1 MFRRIKDLFGP
12 GKEPGAVSYH
22 IDELPAILDARENEV
37 TRTLAEKT
45 LKQRN
50 TIRDLRRALKERVQ
64 DLASKQREEAYHPK
78 LETIAKNTLPLFERA
93 MLSSLTKD
101 LPEEPEAFYHD
112 ATETLKGCV
121 KGLSGQGLY
130 LRGVFPEEMKEI
142 REMVDQIGREMN
154 AMTPSIAAARSIRA
168 LLSSVRADLSRL
180 KSAET
185 EKKTGIEEFLP
196 LKEELGRKEREYD
209 QLCER
214 IAIMKEAVETEELR
228 ADREEVAALNR
239 EFLDEER
246 TLGAD
251 LAVLSH
257 VFRKGEKILTRTM
270 GPASAKDLD
279 ALVDTLAGSGIP
291 AEDQIMPGL
300 SRSLPVIE
308 SMIKSG
314 DLVLKNKEEKELFS
328 HKRDLVARIRAGYAR
343 REAAYRRFCVK
354 QRAYQELPLLA
365 DLSAAM
371 KEEERSAVQL
381 EVMKSRISG
390 ITDKN
395 KALEHEIPS
404 LREKVRTHV
413 ESLLGYP
420 VSLSER
426 EVT

>member
-1 MFRRIKDLFGP
+1 LFRRIKDLFGP

-50 TIRDLRRALKERVQ
+50 TIRDLRRALKEMVQ

-93 MLSSLTKD
+93 MLASLTKD

>member
-93 MLSSLTKD
+93 MLASLTKD

>member
-1 MFRRIKDLFGP
+1 LFRRIKDLFGP

-257 VFRKGEKILTRTM
+257 VFRKGEKILARTM

>member
-1 MFRRIKDLFGP
+1 
-12 GKEPGAVSYH
+12 
-22 IDELPAILDARENEV
+22 
-37 TRTLAEKT
+37 
-45 LKQRN
+45 
-50 TIRDLRRALKERVQ
+50 
-64 DLASKQREEAYHPK
+64 
-78 LETIAKNTLPLFERA
+78 

>member
-1 MFRRIKDLFGP
+1 LFRRIKDLFGP

>member
-1 MFRRIKDLFGP
+1 LFRRIKDLFGP

-50 TIRDLRRALKERVQ
+50 TIRDLRRALKEMVQ

-93 MLSSLTKD
+93 MLASLTKD

-257 VFRKGEKILTRTM
+257 VFRKGEKILARTM

>member
-1 MFRRIKDLFGP
+1 LFRRIKDLFGP

-93 MLSSLTKD
+93 MLASLTKD

-257 VFRKGEKILTRTM
+257 VFRKGEKILARTM

>member
-1 MFRRIKDLFGP
+1 LFRRIKDLFGP

-22 IDELPAILDARENEV
+22 IDELPAILDSRENEV

-112 ATETLKGCV
+112 ATEILKGCV